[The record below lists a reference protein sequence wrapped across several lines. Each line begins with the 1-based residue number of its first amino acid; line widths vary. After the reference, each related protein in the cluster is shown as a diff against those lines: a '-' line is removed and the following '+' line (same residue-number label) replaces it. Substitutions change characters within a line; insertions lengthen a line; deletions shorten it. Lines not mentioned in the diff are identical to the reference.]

1 MSTGSQLVS
10 LDFEVFGHVQGV
22 CFRMYTEKEAV
33 QAGVVGWVKNTHG
46 GPVVGQLQGPAD
58 AVEHILFRKEWLNK
72 KGSPSSHITR
82 TSFNNERTLSAL
94 ENPVTSS
101 TDLAARPDKGR
112 KIPSTAHRQDP
123 PHLAELHTLCR
134 CCSCSWLGSSC
145 STSMASPAITLL
157 THSELLSWFS
167 CMWVKS
173 IAKTMTFLSFLLN

>member
-22 CFRMYTEKEAV
+22 CFRMSCRSRESRPAPPPLASLKALEAMKLRRYSDV
-33 QAGVVGWVKNTHG
+33 T
-46 GPVVGQLQGPAD
+46 L
-58 AVEHILFRKEWLNK
+58 ILCNLLKEWLNK

>member
-1 MSTGSQLVS
+1 MCLATCRSAEILTCCCFL
-10 LDFEVFGHVQGV
+10 FAGV

-112 KIPSTAHRQDP
+112 KMEKKQLRRP
-123 PHLAELHTLCR
+123 E
-134 CCSCSWLGSSC
+134 
-145 STSMASPAITLL
+145 
-157 THSELLSWFS
+157 
-167 CMWVKS
+167 
-173 IAKTMTFLSFLLN
+173 